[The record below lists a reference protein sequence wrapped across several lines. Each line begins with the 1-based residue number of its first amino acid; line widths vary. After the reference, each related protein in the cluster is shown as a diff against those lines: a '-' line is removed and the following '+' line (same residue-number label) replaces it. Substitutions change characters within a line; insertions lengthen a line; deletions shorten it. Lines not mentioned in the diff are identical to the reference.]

1 MFVVSVIHCFLLLLF
16 YIFHSKGL
24 LVTFSLLTIVALF
37 IGGYLAFIEACSVFE
52 KLEDKEKSRMS
63 ADMTVLLDIIKDEDK
78 FNKIMEVI
86 KEVKH
91 ESSN

>member
-1 MFVVSVIHCFLLLLF
+1 MTVLLLR
-16 YIFHSKGL
+16 I
-24 LVTFSLLTIVALF
+24 VTIF
-37 IGGYLAFIEACSVFE
+37 IGGSLAFIEACCVCE
-52 KLEDKEKSRMS
+52 ELEGKENARMS